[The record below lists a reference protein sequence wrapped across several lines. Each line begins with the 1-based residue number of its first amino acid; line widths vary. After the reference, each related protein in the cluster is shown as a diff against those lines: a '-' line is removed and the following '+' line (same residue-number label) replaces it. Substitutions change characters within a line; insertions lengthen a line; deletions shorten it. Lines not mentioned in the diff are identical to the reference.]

1 MAATILS
8 SHQAQ
13 PYVVVS
19 KTANYSPTRTV
30 GHEVILCNATS
41 GNITITFPTPVGN
54 KAMYTIQKTDSSANT
69 VGDGTNSILFQY
81 TSYSV
86 VSDGS
91 AWVRIF

>member
-1 MAATILS
+1 MAATIIS
-8 SHQAQ
+8 NHQAA
-13 PYVVVS
+13 PYVVAV
-19 KTANYSPTRTV
+19 KTANYSPSRTV

-41 GNITITFPTPVGN
+41 GNITITLPTATGS
-54 KAMYTIQKTDSSANT
+54 KAMFTIQKTDSSSNT
-69 VGDGTNSILFQY
+69 VADGTNTILFQY